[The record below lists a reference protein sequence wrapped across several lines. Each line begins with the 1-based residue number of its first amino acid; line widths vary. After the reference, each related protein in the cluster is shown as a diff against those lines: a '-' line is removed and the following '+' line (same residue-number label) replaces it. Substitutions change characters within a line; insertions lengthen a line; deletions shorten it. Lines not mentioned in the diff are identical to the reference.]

1 MPIVEFTNLNKYGH
15 KRTRRF
21 YQEKS
26 NLSIDPSGFGPFI
39 AYRLFKYDAEC
50 NLPPT
55 VANINGKTY
64 IMPIW
69 KEVIEGTTVNDIE
82 WIKPKPKVV
91 VKQEPV
97 IETHTSSSSADKTYK
112 TVYYPDS
119 GKFYCDCP
127 GRWRAFDNRCKH
139 IKELEK
145 KVK

>member
-69 KEVIEGTTVNDIE
+69 KEVIEGTTINDIN
-82 WIKPKPKVV
+82 WIKPKPKV
-91 VKQEPV
+91 KQEPIV
-97 IETHTSSSSADKTYK
+97 KISTSSSNPNKSYK
-112 TVYYPDS
+112 TIYYPDS
-119 GKFYCDCP
+119 GKFHCNCP
-127 GRWRAFDNRCKH
+127 GRWRASDGRCKH
-139 IKELEK
+139 IKELEL
-145 KVK
+145 KVNK